1 MDGIISGVIVG
12 AVLIGLN
19 IIKDAIQKKRAKK
32 QVACEEASDQA
43 QDYGQRICTLER
55 HSGETH
61 ELAKCTLGMCIII
74 GDGMIQS
81 GINGDVKRAF
91 GEKKQDALK
100 ML

>member
-1 MDGIISGVIVG
+1 MDGVISGIIVG

-19 IIKDAIQKKRAKK
+19 IIKDVVQKRRAKK
-32 QVACEEASDQA
+32 CAAKEDVSG
-43 QDYGQRICTLER
+43 YGQRICTLER
-55 HSGETH
+55 HSFETH
-61 ELAKCTLGMCIII
+61 ELAKCTLGMCVII

>member
-1 MDGIISGVIVG
+1 MDGVISGVVVG

-19 IIKDAIQKKRAKK
+19 IIKDAVQKRRAKK
-32 QVACEEASDQA
+32 LAAADGADDTMQE
-43 QDYGQRICTLER
+43 YGRRICTLER

-61 ELAKCTLGMCIII
+61 ELAKCTLGMCVII

-81 GINGDVKRAF
+81 GINGDVKKAF
-91 GEKKQDALK
+91 SEKKQDALK